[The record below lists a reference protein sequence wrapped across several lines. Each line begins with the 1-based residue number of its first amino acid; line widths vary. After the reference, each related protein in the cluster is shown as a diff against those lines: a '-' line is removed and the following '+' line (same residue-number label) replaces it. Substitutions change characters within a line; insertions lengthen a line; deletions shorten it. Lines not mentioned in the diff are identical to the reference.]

1 MNIHVSNLTTNIIE
15 TDLKKL
21 FSAYGQVGFVVIVRD
36 RAHDRSTGSAFVEM
50 PVQRQGG
57 QAIMALNKMEVDG
70 QLINVREI
78 EYKADEFN
86 N

>member
-1 MNIHVSNLTTNIIE
+1 
-15 TDLKKL
+15 
-21 FSAYGQVGFVVIVRD
+21 
-36 RAHDRSTGSAFVEM
+36 M
-50 PVQRQGG
+50 PVQRQGE